1 MWCLANCIINV
12 ESFADIFRNSTIPI
26 LFQMY
31 KVLCW
36 AHDEDRPSKFR
47 LYRWVWCNTKFWTL
61 ACRGW
66 GKTLSFC
73 IQLYIT
79 CSDSLTLLSALLVT
93 SSISY
98 SFYQVADSEKQKRDA
113 EEMGDAMKSLENRT
127 LDSKR
132 EMDILAAL
140 DEMKSMK
147 VLALLNVFYVIG
159 YPFDSGKKWNL

>member
-1 MWCLANCIINV
+1 M
-12 ESFADIFRNSTIPI
+12 
-26 LFQMY
+26 
-31 KVLCW
+31 
-36 AHDEDRPSKFR
+36 
-47 LYRWVWCNTKFWTL
+47 
-61 ACRGW
+61 
-66 GKTLSFC
+66 
-73 IQLYIT
+73 
-79 CSDSLTLLSALLVT
+79 T

-159 YPFDSGKKWNL
+159 YPFDSGKNWNL